1 MPKHSDLP
9 ERIISILVAKP
20 STPRKEISKQLGVSY
35 QSVQKH
41 LLKMENDGVVT
52 PSFTVDEAKIKKQTM
67 FWVFINTKN
76 PDENRGRPKKGLE
89 HHQHDDLGNDY
100 QRGLC
105 REIEDSFLVES
116 DLMSGLVFG
125 GVHIVLGGVH
135 DIILRLYSDDPNSV
149 GNYVTRFLRTRPA
162 VVSTSTAWVLLN
174 KTSEKKKVS
183 A

>member
-9 ERIISILVAKP
+9 EKIISILVAKP
-20 STPRKEISKQLGVSY
+20 ATPRKEISRQLGVSY

-41 LLKMENDGVVT
+41 LLKMENDRVVT
-52 PSFTVDEAKIKKQTM
+52 PSFTVDEAKIKKKTM
-67 FWVFINTKN
+67 FWIFINTKN
-76 PDENRGRPKKGLE
+76 PDENKRRPKKVPE
-89 HHQHDDLGNDY
+89 RRQHDDLGDDY

-105 REIEDSFLVES
+105 REIEESFLVGS
-116 DLMSGLVFG
+116 DLMRGLVFG

-149 GNYVTRFLRTRPA
+149 GNYVTRFLRTRPT
-162 VVSTSTAWVLLN
+162 VVSTSTAWALI
-174 KTSEKKKVS
+174 EKATES